1 MSKHTL
7 DDFSDIEFSDEKLNN
22 TTRVPIAILL
32 DLSGSMSNEIP
43 LLKHAVIDFFASL
56 QKDPIAS
63 QSALVSIIGFGS
75 AGEETQ
81 FTDFIEA
88 EQFTPTQL
96 NLETLGLTA
105 TGSAIKYALNKL
117 DAKKQELQQSAI
129 DYYQPWLVLMTDG
142 GSTDPETLKEQIK
155 QIHSLINSKKL
166 NVVCVG
172 IGEGVNEK
180 ELSSIHPGKFFIQVK
195 DAGTDFSK
203 FFEWLGKSVVA
214 MSNSVAGAA
223 PTIEQPSLPVF
234 SFNQ

>member
-1 MSKHTL
+1 MSNHRL
-7 DDFSDIEFSDEKLNN
+7 DDFSDLEFSDEKLNN
-22 TTRVPIAILL
+22 TTRVPIAVLL
-32 DLSGSMSNEIP
+32 DLSGSMAGEIP
-43 LLKHAVIDFFASL
+43 LLESAVKDFFKSL

-63 QSALVSIIGFGS
+63 QSALVSVIGFGS
-75 AGEETQ
+75 TGQEKQ

-88 EQFTPTQL
+88 EQFEPTQL
-96 NLETLGLTA
+96 VLNTLGLTA

-117 DAKKQELQQSAI
+117 ETKKQEFQQLAI

-142 GSTDPETLKEQIK
+142 GSTDPEILAEQIK
-155 QIHSLINSKKL
+155 QVHNLINSKKL

-172 IGEGVNEK
+172 IGECVNEE
-180 ELSSIHPGKFFIQVK
+180 ELASIHPSKIFIQVK

-214 MSNSVAGAA
+214 MSNSVAGQA
-223 PTIEQPSLPVF
+223 PTIEPPPLPVF